1 MKRFLTV
8 SFAWLLLMAP
18 TSAMTAGRK
27 GQELKA
33 TATAHGIT
41 YTWTASA
48 STYAG
53 LGYNL
58 YIGTAP
64 GGESATPVNTALT
77 GVGCSGATC
86 SYSYTNVVPLATYY
100 ATLATCVPNG
110 SATACSV
117 KTAEVAATIP
127 LAQSDIA
134 APTGFNGSSF

>member
-1 MKRFLTV
+1 MKRLSTL
-8 SFAWLLLMAP
+8 SLAWILLMAP
-18 TSAMTAGRK
+18 TITMMAAGK

-41 YTWTASA
+41 YTWTAST

-58 YIGTAP
+58 YVGTAP
-64 GGESATPVNTALT
+64 GGERSTPVNTALV
-77 GVGCSGATC
+77 GVSCSGATC
-86 SYSYTNVVPLATYY
+86 TYTYTNVVPLATYY

-110 SATACSV
+110 SATTCSV
-117 KTAEVAATIP
+117 KTSEVAATIP

>member
-8 SFAWLLLMAP
+8 SLVWLLLMAP
-18 TSAMTAGRK
+18 TSAMTAAGK

-33 TATAHGIT
+33 TAAAHGIT

-58 YIGTAP
+58 YIGTTP
-64 GGESATPVNTALT
+64 GGEGATSVNTALMA
-77 GVGCSGATC
+77 VGCSGASCT
-86 SYSYTNVVPLATYY
+86 YTYANVVPLATYY

-110 SATACSV
+110 SATTCSV
-117 KTAEVAATIP
+117 QTAEVAATIP

>member
-1 MKRFLTV
+1 MKRLFTV
-8 SFAWLLLMAP
+8 SLAWLLSMAP
-18 TSAMTAGRK
+18 TIAMTAAGK

-33 TATAHGIT
+33 TTTAHGIT

-58 YIGTAP
+58 YVGTAP
-64 GGESATPVNTALT
+64 GGESSTPVNTALI
-77 GVGCSGATC
+77 GVNCSGAAC
-86 SYSYTNVVPLATYY
+86 AYTYANAVPLAAYY
-100 ATLATCVPNG
+100 ATLAACIPNG
-110 SATACSV
+110 SATTCSV

-127 LAQSDIA
+127 LAPSDIA

>member
-8 SFAWLLLMAP
+8 SLVWLLLMAP
-18 TSAMTAGRK
+18 TSAMTAAGK

-33 TATAHGIT
+33 TASAHGIT

-58 YIGTAP
+58 YIGTTP
-64 GGESATPVNTALT
+64 GGEGATSVNTALMA
-77 GVGCSGATC
+77 VGCSGASCT
-86 SYSYTNVVPLATYY
+86 YTYANVVPLATYY

-110 SATACSV
+110 SATTCSV
-117 KTAEVAATIP
+117 QTAEVAATIP